1 MSIPPPPIPGRA
13 VFGIGIGAS
22 ALSENAADPALQ
34 RVIHEELLEDLAVHG
49 RLVFTS
55 EADLAGFLAA
65 VRNLPTTLSKAWEAL
80 LSSKRVSVS
89 IADPESNPGLGQ
101 VLEPDV
107 LEERMAPDLQL
118 VLLETD
124 QARLLGVR
132 AEDFSARTPGG
143 LVEIGRLATATRT
156 ATVLAA
162 RSVLDAPLREGGNR
176 ETEWEQRLEPLVRA
190 GKPVVIYD
198 KYVGLQTARRYVHER
213 DAGDGLTWLLGRI
226 AMQPGRRVR
235 IITATSRPDR
245 FGNQYD
251 EDVMSLAFGRL
262 KNALG
267 REIGIDVVLVPERGR
282 DAAGR
287 TSERFGHDRH
297 LRFGDRAAI
306 ALGMGIQ
313 SFAKTHFTETITVAR
328 LPIRDAKSR
337 EERATRSAIRP
348 PPRGW
353 LGWTF
358 PDTQ

>member
-1 MSIPPPPIPGRA
+1 MSMQEPVVGRS

-55 EADLAGFLAA
+55 EADLACFISA
-65 VRNLPTTLSKAWEAL
+65 VRKLPTTLSKAWEAV

-89 IADPESNPGLGQ
+89 IADPESDPGLGQ

-107 LEERMAPDLQL
+107 LEDRLAQDLQL

-143 LVEIGRLATATRT
+143 LVEIGRLATASRT

-162 RSVLDAPLREGGNR
+162 RSVLDAPLREGANR
-176 ETEWEQRLEPLVRA
+176 ETEWEQRLEPLVRS

-198 KYVGLQTARRYVHER
+198 KYVGLQTARRYIHER
-213 DAGDGLTWLLGRI
+213 DSGDGLTWLLGRI

-251 EDVMSLAFGRL
+251 ENVMSLAFG
-262 KNALG
+262 
-267 REIGIDVVLVPERGR
+267 DRGTPCLM
-282 DAAGR
+282 A
-287 TSERFGHDRH
+287 
-297 LRFGDRAAI
+297 
-306 ALGMGIQ
+306 
-313 SFAKTHFTETITVAR
+313 
-328 LPIRDAKSR
+328 
-337 EERATRSAIRP
+337 
-348 PPRGW
+348 
-353 LGWTF
+353 
-358 PDTQ
+358 